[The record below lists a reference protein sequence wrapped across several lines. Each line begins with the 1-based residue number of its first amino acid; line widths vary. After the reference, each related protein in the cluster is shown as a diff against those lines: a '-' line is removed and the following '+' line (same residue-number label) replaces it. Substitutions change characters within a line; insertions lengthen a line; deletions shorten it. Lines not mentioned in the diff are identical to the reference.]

1 MATFIFLCN
10 EVEEPDIRE
19 YIEEAKQDFSEECF
33 YETTWSCG
41 NTRKIQVGDR
51 AFLQRTGSYPH
62 GFFAAGYVVEAPPE
76 KQLRLK
82 KSEYANLS
90 PAYFDRFYGNSFMVV
105 LRLEAVVDFD
115 YPLQQVSLKRLPQF
129 KGAQFHFQQGGCEF
143 SPAHASY
150 LESEWEKHSMELTR
164 KGYGQRLVDVFFELG
179 QNFKNEGKYEDAI
192 EAYEDALLIQSNYAK
207 ALNAKGICERLL
219 LRQPKNSKQSQPDS
233 PPVIESNPLGKVIED
248 LPQYESTG
256 LASDNDVLNEEAIFI
271 GGGFGK
277 SENNKEVETRAVDFI
292 TQQYIQNG
300 WTTRSVEKE
309 KIGYDL
315 VCTKNGVEEHVE
327 VKGVSGQGL
336 SFVITAGEVKQAK
349 ENPKFVLWLV
359 TSALQNPTAQRWA
372 GIEMLEQFNLSPIS
386 YMARL
391 KGTPR

>member
-10 EVEEPDIRE
+10 EIEEPDIRE
-19 YIEEAKQDFSEECF
+19 YIEEAKQDFSEGDF
-33 YETTWSCG
+33 YETPWSCG

-76 KQLRLK
+76 EQLRLK

-90 PAYFDRFYGNSFMVV
+90 SAYFDRFYGNSFMVV

-115 YPLQQVSLKRLPQF
+115 YPLQQSSLKRLPQF
-129 KGAQFHFQQGGCEF
+129 QGAQFHFQQGGCEF
-143 SPAHASY
+143 SPACAPY
-150 LESEWEKHSMELTR
+150 LEAEWEKHSMELTR
-164 KGYGQRLVDVFFELG
+164 KGHGQRLVDVFFELG
-179 QNFKNEGKYEDAI
+179 QKSREQKRYEDAI
-192 EAYEDALLIQSNYAK
+192 RDYEKALLIQPNYAK
-207 ALNAKGICERLL
+207 ALNVRSICEKLL
-219 LRQPKNSKQSQPDS
+219 LKHPKNSEQSQSDT
-233 PPVIESNPLGKVIED
+233 PPAIGSDPAIEVIED
-248 LPQYESTG
+248 LDQDDNPKVVSDDAST
-256 LASDNDVLNEEAIFI
+256 EEAISS

-277 SENNKEVETRAVDFI
+277 SENNKEIENRAIDFI
-292 TQQYIQNG
+292 TQKYIQNG

-349 ENPKFVLWLV
+349 ENSKFVLWLV
-359 TSALQNPTAQRWA
+359 TSALQRPTAQRWT
-372 GIEMLEQFNLSPIS
+372 GREMLEEFSLSPIS

-391 KGTPR
+391 KGCPN

>member
-1 MATFIFLCN
+1 MAAFIFLCN

-19 YIEEAKQDFSEECF
+19 YIEEAKQDFSEGDF
-33 YETTWSCG
+33 YETPWSCG

-62 GFFAAGYVVEAPPE
+62 GFFATGYVVEAPPE
-76 KQLRLK
+76 QQLRLK
-82 KSEYANLS
+82 RSEYANLS
-90 PAYFDRFYGNSFMVV
+90 PAYFGRFYGNSFMVV

-115 YPLQQVSLKRLPQF
+115 YPLQQASLKRLPQF
-129 KGAQFHFQQGGCEF
+129 KDAQFHFQQGGCEF

-179 QNFKNEGKYEDAI
+179 QKAREEERYEDAI
-192 EAYEDALLIQSNYAK
+192 RDYEKALSTQPNYAK
-207 ALNAKGICERLL
+207 ARNAKGICERLL
-219 LRQPKNSKQSQPDS
+219 LKQSRNIDQDQSNTSDPTQARE
-233 PPVIESNPLGKVIED
+233 VIELLYQDDNSELNSANDFSTEEVI
-248 LPQYESTG
+248 S
-256 LASDNDVLNEEAIFI
+256 A

-277 SENNKEVETRAVDFI
+277 AENNKEVENRAVDFAR
-292 TQQYIQNG
+292 QKYIQDG

-349 ENPKFVLWLV
+349 ENPRFVLWLV
-359 TSALQNPTAQRWA
+359 TSALQHPTAQRWT
-372 GIEMLEQFNLSPIS
+372 GMEMLEQFNLSPIS
-386 YMARL
+386 YMAKL
-391 KGTPR
+391 KGVPR

>member
-33 YETTWSCG
+33 HEVTWSCG

-115 YPLQQVSLKRLPQF
+115 YPLQQASLKRLPQF

-192 EAYEDALLIQSNYAK
+192 EAYEDALLIQPNYAK
-207 ALNAKGICERLL
+207 ALNAKGICEKLL
-219 LRQPKNSKQSQPDS
+219 LKQSKNSKQSQSDTLPGIE
-233 PPVIESNPLGKVIED
+233 PGQAIEVIGNSDQDDNLELSSDDDLTEEVI
-248 LPQYESTG
+248 S
-256 LASDNDVLNEEAIFI
+256 S
-271 GGGFGK
+271 GGGFSK
-277 SENNKEVETRAVDFI
+277 LENYKEVENRAVEFI
-292 TQQYIQNG
+292 TQKYVQNG
-300 WTTRSVEKE
+300 WDVRSVEKE

-315 VCTKNGVEEHVE
+315 ICTKNGVEEHVE

-336 SFVITAGEVKQAK
+336 SFVITAGEVKQAT
-349 ENPKFVLWLV
+349 ENPRFVLWV
-359 TSALQNPTAQRWA
+359 ITSALQNPTAQQWT
-372 GIEMLEQFNLSPIS
+372 GMEMLEQFNLSPIS

-391 KGTPR
+391 KGMPR